1 MIKIKTDK
9 EIETMQ
15 QGADILS
22 AILAKVCKAVKP
34 GITTKSLDNLASD
47 LIAKAGA
54 KPSFKG
60 YNGYPAAL
68 CASVNNIV
76 VHGIPNDYILKEGDI
91 VGLDLGVFYKGFH
104 TDMAATVSVGETSF
118 ENQRLIKS
126 TKKAL
131 RLAIAKA
138 KVGNTFGDIGNTIQ
152 RYIEDQGFSVV
163 RDLCGHGVGKDLHE
177 DPQIINYGQRH
188 TGEIIKPGMVFCV
201 EPMINM
207 GTYEIK
213 LMPDNWAYSTKDR
226 LPSAHF
232 EHVIAI
238 TSNGKTRVL
247 TKFDL

>member
-1 MIKIKTDK
+1 MIQIKTDK
-9 EIETMQ
+9 EIQIMQ
-15 QGADILS
+15 EGAKILS
-22 AILAKVCKAVKP
+22 AVLAKVCKAVKP
-34 GITTKSLDNLASD
+34 GITTQELDDLAVD
-47 LIAKAGA
+47 LIKKAGA
-54 KPSFKG
+54 KPSFLG

-68 CASVNNIV
+68 CTSVNNIV
-76 VHGIPNDYILKEGDI
+76 VHGIPGAYALKEGDI

-118 ENQRLIKS
+118 ENQRLIKA

-131 RLAIAKA
+131 RLGIAKA

-177 DPQIINYGQRH
+177 EPQILNYGQRH
-188 TGEIIKPGMVFCV
+188 TGPEIKPGMVFCI
-201 EPMINM
+201 EPMINT
-207 GTYEIK
+207 GGWEIE
-213 LMPDNWAYSTKDR
+213 LMADKWGYSTKDK

-238 TSNGKTRVL
+238 TSEGKTKVL
-247 TKFDL
+247 TKFD